1 MPASNAPTL
10 PQASGLSARRLFPE
24 RIPDTRAR
32 NECTFFSLRTTVE
45 RETSAASGRPDDP
58 RRALNDL
65 FKK

>member
-1 MPASNAPTL
+1 
-10 PQASGLSARRLFPE
+10 
-24 RIPDTRAR
+24 
-32 NECTFFSLRTTVE
+32 VE